1 MTRHVIESK
10 INACDVTLIVMKYH
24 IFTASLEMSVYIY
37 SKDVFIILHTM
48 ICTKSLLQ
56 QKKLMEANLPSSN
69 LSTLV

>member
-37 SKDVFIILHTM
+37 SKYVFIILHTM
-48 ICTKSLLQ
+48 RVSSSAE
-56 QKKLMEANLPSSN
+56 EANVN
-69 LSTLV
+69 